1 MLATSQS
8 HEEFLRRPEILTH
21 RALFKISRTKTKG
34 PKREFYNIGPE
45 SLPYMLKLQDIAMHG
60 PHMKTTLTR
69 QSRQSRANL
78 GLDLLYLSGG
88 QARLVEI

>member
-1 MLATSQS
+1 MLATSQLQ
-8 HEEFLRRPEILTH
+8 EEFLRHPEIFTH
-21 RALFKISRTKTKG
+21 RDPIQNCWNKG
-34 PKREFYNIGPE
+34 QPKRGFRNIGPE

-78 GLDLLYLSGG
+78 RLDLLYLSGG
-88 QARLVEI
+88 QARLVGI